1 MQAVFVHA
9 VSCVEGTQ
17 GGSLLI
23 ESREK
28 KTIAKRISN
37 KNANV
42 QGLVS
47 VDASAVPVSS
57 EKTVN
62 MTVSSAIGWYGVWLP
77 AGVTM
82 EMCDELRDR

>member
-1 MQAVFVHA
+1 MLFFFSMQAVFVNA
-9 VSCVEGTQ
+9 VSCVERTQ

-28 KTIAKRISN
+28 KTIAKLISN

-57 EKTVN
+57 
-62 MTVSSAIGWYGVWLP
+62 
-77 AGVTM
+77 
-82 EMCDELRDR
+82 

>member
-1 MQAVFVHA
+1 MVTAKVFSSIQAVFVNT
-9 VSCVEGTQ
+9 VCCVEEML

-23 ESREK
+23 ESRGK

-47 VDASAVPVSS
+47 VDASAVPVFS
-57 EKTVN
+57 
-62 MTVSSAIGWYGVWLP
+62 
-77 AGVTM
+77 
-82 EMCDELRDR
+82 

>member
-1 MQAVFVHA
+1 M
-9 VSCVEGTQ
+9 Q

-23 ESREK
+23 KSREK

-62 MTVSSAIGWYGVWLP
+62 MTVSSAIGWYRVRLP